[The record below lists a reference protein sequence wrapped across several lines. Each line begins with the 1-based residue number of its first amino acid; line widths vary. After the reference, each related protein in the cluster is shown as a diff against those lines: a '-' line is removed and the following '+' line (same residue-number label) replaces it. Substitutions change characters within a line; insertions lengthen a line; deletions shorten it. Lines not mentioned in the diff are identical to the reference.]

1 MAYERLDTKYKDGQI
16 WDGKAVTR
24 IDDAI
29 EEIINSMSVTEI
41 EALPFNEAGVKTVT
55 DIYMVYESN
64 TCKLITNQYTAN
76 YSVVAYP
83 ISANVNYRVTVIR
96 EFPETRACLAMYT
109 DNLDNIVS
117 NGTTGLTR
125 ISTSG
130 KLGDSWDVSFNS
142 DGYIIL
148 GALKGRFYT
157 KIEVLQSNAEFV
169 SLNKTMANLSKIEKA
184 LESTNSSQ
192 KSYKGE
198 SELYLDNVYMIYVNN
213 NKNCKLNQDQYSFRY
228 AANAYPVSAGAK
240 YIIKIVKSSPEA
252 RTCPAAFTDNL
263 AYVMPN
269 SYENIT
275 SLCASG
281 YAVGDEYTYTFD
293 KDGYILLSTLKS
305 SGPYAEIYEYEYE
318 LINVGEELNTIK
330 ASMKGAGN
338 DAFICCP
345 DNWYAVVG
353 QEFVIYY
360 DGIVKGMDAGLDS
373 PFGIYTDIRCP
384 TLGGTKGFA
393 RRQDRLWCIPAGKL
407 TSSQVGTHSVYITAM
422 TQSGT
427 IIDTKTVT
435 LHVTEA
441 KNPTSTSYICCIGD
455 SLTNNGPIV
464 STCENHFKALDG
476 IPPTFVGSRYSYNA
490 YHEGYPGWTFG
501 SFVRDSGTSYHIFDV
516 PADSVCSVGDVYALE
531 SVNYTI
537 QDIRVEGLDGLYRL
551 RCTASSTTTVAS
563 SGTLTY
569 VSGNSNSQASI
580 TYSAYE
586 KESGNPFWNSTTSAL
601 DIAKYRSNKGMGDSK
616 FDVVFI
622 LLGTNDCISFEEK
635 SDSSIAAIVA
645 NAKTLVN
652 AIQTDAGSYPTKIVV
667 NLTPPDANTTSSWQ
681 VYSDGTGSRKIA
693 YWKNLWKLRVA
704 LYNEFSTGYTNVYL
718 GSAGQQVDRYYGFP
732 YTTIKSASRIQVD
745 EIYHTNSVHPNTEGY
760 KQIGDAYYLIAQ
772 NMLNM

>member
-1 MAYERLDTKYKDGQI
+1 MAYERLDLKTGDELNE
-16 WDGKAVTR
+16 AVFKHY
-24 IDDAI
+24 DDSF
-29 EEIINSMSVTEI
+29 EEIINSMSLTEI
-41 EALPFNEAGVKTVT
+41 EVLPFNEEAVTTVT
-55 DIYMVYESN
+55 NLYMIYSN
-64 TCKLITNQYTAN
+64 GSCSLISNQYTAK
-76 YSVVAYP
+76 YGVTAYP
-83 ISANVNYRVTVIR
+83 ISANVNYRVTVIKA
-96 EFPETRACLAMYT
+96 FPEARACLAMYT
-109 DNLDNIVS
+109 DSLDNIVA
-117 NGTTGLTR
+117 GGTGLTR

-130 KLGDSWDVSFNS
+130 NLEDSWDVSFEL
-142 DGYIIL
+142 DGYIML
-148 GALKGRFYT
+148 GANNGDFYA
-157 KIEVLQSNAEFV
+157 KIEVLQNNTEFV
-169 SLNKTMANLSKIEKA
+169 NLNETMANLSKIEKA
-184 LESTNSSQ
+184 LESPNGSQ
-192 KSYKGE
+192 KSYQGE
-198 SELYLDNVYMIYVNN
+198 SELHLDSVYMIYANS
-213 NKNCKLNQDQYSFRY
+213 NKNCRLNQDQYSSRY
-228 AANAYPVSAGAK
+228 SIDAYPVSAGTK
-240 YIIKIVKSSPEA
+240 YIIKIVKSPAET
-252 RTCPAAFTDNL
+252 RHCPVAFTTSL
-263 AYVMPN
+263 AYVTPN
-269 SYENIT
+269 NYERIIPLCT
-275 SLCASG
+275 SGCV
-281 YAVGDEYTYTFD
+281 VGDEYTYTFD
-293 KDGYILLSTLKS
+293 EDGYVLANMFTSNI
-305 SGPYAEIYEYEYE
+305 YIEIYQYEYE
-318 LINVGEELNTIK
+318 LINISEELDAIK
-330 ASMKGAGN
+330 ERMKGAGN
-338 DAFICCP
+338 DSFICCP

-393 RRQDRLWCIPAGKL
+393 QRQDRLWRIPAGKL

-435 LHVTEA
+435 LNVAEA

-464 STCENHFKALDG
+464 STCESYFKALDG
-476 IPPTFVGSRYSYNA
+476 VPPTFIGSKYSHSA

-501 SFVRDSGTSYHIFDV
+501 SFVKDSGTGYHIFDV
-516 PADSVCSVGDVYALE
+516 PNDSICSVGDVYAVE

-537 QDIRVEGLDGLYRL
+537 TDIRVEGLDGLYRL
-551 RCTASSTTTVAS
+551 RCTASSSTAAAS

-569 VSGNSNSQASI
+569 VSGDSASQASI

-586 KESGNPFWNSTTSAL
+586 KESGNPFWNSTTSSL
-601 DIAKYRSNKGMGDSK
+601 DMAGYRSNKGMGDSK

-635 SDSSIAAIVA
+635 TDASIAAIVQ
-645 NAKTLVN
+645 NAKTLVD

-681 VYSDGTGSRKIA
+681 VYSDGASGSRKIG

-704 LYNEFSTGYTNVYL
+704 LYNEFSSGYTNVYL